1 MAKGYWIAHVDVGN
15 AEEYQ
20 KYVEANAAAFRKY
33 KAVCLARGG
42 KSEALEGSGRA
53 RNVIWEFPSYE
64 AALECYRSRIREWAK
79 PPSSAW
85 RTLPG
90 STPAFDASSSASPTA
105 SIVRATMIWLATLA
119 TCPAPFPP
127 TSVTIAPG

>member
-15 AEEYQ
+15 AEEYR

-64 AALECYRSRIREWAK
+64 AALECYRSTEYQQAK
-79 PPSSAW
+79 RFRDGHGIGEFILVEGLQDGP
-85 RTLPG
+85 
-90 STPAFDASSSASPTA
+90 TPA
-105 SIVRATMIWLATLA
+105 
-119 TCPAPFPP
+119 
-127 TSVTIAPG
+127 